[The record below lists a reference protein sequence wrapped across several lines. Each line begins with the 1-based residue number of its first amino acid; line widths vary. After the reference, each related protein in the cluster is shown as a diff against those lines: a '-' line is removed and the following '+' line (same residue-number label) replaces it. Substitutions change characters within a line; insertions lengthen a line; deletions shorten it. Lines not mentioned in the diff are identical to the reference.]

1 MYENIGELENKIDYH
16 FKDISLLKQALTHS
30 SFVNEQKINK
40 VQCYERV
47 EYLGDAVLEL
57 VSSDYFFRN
66 HPDENE
72 GSLTKMRA
80 AAVCEQALDITAN
93 DLDLGSYMVF
103 GRGERLSGG
112 NKRASI
118 VADCVEAIIG
128 AIYLD
133 SGLDEAK
140 RFIMSFVLNNLDK
153 KRLFYDA
160 KSVLQ
165 EKVQMNKNAVL
176 SYELVKEEGPEHD
189 KSFTFDVKL
198 DGKVIGTGCG
208 KNKKGA
214 QQQAA
219 YNALLNIQ
227 D

>member
-93 DLDLGSYMVF
+93 DLELGSYMVF

-118 VADCVEAIIG
+118 VADCVEAMIG

-189 KSFTFDVKL
+189 KVFTFDVKL

>member
-189 KSFTFDVKL
+189 KVFTFDVKL

>member
-72 GSLTKMRA
+72 GNLTKMRA

-93 DLDLGSYMVF
+93 DLELGSYMVF

-176 SYELVKEEGPEHD
+176 SYELY
-189 KSFTFDVKL
+189 
-198 DGKVIGTGCG
+198 I
-208 KNKKGA
+208 
-214 QQQAA
+214 
-219 YNALLNIQ
+219 
-227 D
+227 

>member
-93 DLDLGSYMVF
+93 DLELGSYMVF

-189 KSFTFDVKL
+189 KVFTFDVKL

>member
-93 DLDLGSYMVF
+93 DLDLGSFMVF
-103 GRGERLSGG
+103 GRGERQSGG

-189 KSFTFDVKL
+189 KVFTFDVKL